1 MDIDM
6 PGKNGIEIIRELFQD
21 NHNDKILVCFLSS
34 YSQKPTFDLNLDDYI
49 YIPKPIDQQKLFLI
63 LEKYHSML

>member
-34 YSQKPTFDLNLDDYI
+34 YS
-49 YIPKPIDQQKLFLI
+49 
-63 LEKYHSML
+63 